1 MASPLCKRRRNAYCL
16 ACGVS
21 EIIHAPRAVHSTNF
35 VGIPTGLLASTAYND
50 YPAALHIHGV
60 RETNPAL
67 FRMLA
72 DSTCVAEGIEAF
84 RNYMQTVFE
93 LEARPTV
100 DANGRKRYRSSY
112 LRLLRGW
119 GFDANA
125 REGAVLK
132 SWVESRFGLLPT
144 YHKVRLGHF
153 PSEAWIAYIEEK
165 MSPRFHN
172 NSIFLQLD
180 LLYEYAHWMLAHYLM
195 PGKTHVTLY
204 RGVNDFAEHQLL
216 SRSGKRDAVARQN
229 NLISFSQDRDV
240 ADRFGDTILEV
251 EVPITKILFFN
262 GLLPGHV
269 LKGEGEYLVIGG
281 DFRVRLAY
289 L

>member
-1 MASPLCKRRRNAYCL
+1 MNYQ
-16 ACGVS
+16 
-21 EIIHAPRAVHSTNF
+21 IYAPAAVHSTNF

-67 FRMLA
+67 FQMLA
-72 DSTCVAEGIEAF
+72 DATCVEEGIEAF
-84 RNYMQTVFE
+84 CNYMRTVFE
-93 LEARPTV
+93 LDAPPTRDAR
-100 DANGRKRYRSSY
+100 GLKHYRSNY

-125 REGAVLK
+125 REGALLK

-144 YHKVRLGHF
+144 FHKVVLGHYG
-153 PSEAWIAYIEEK
+153 SAAWMSYVEEK

-172 NSIFLQLD
+172 NSIFSQLD
-180 LLYEYAHWMLAHYLM
+180 LLYEYAHWMLAHYVM
-195 PGKTHVTLY
+195 PGKTHLTLY
-204 RGVNDFAEHQLL
+204 RGVNDFAEHQVLI
-216 SRSGKRDAVARQN
+216 RVGKREAIARQN
-229 NLISFSQDRDV
+229 NLISFSEDRDV

-251 EVPITKILFFN
+251 EVPVTKILFFN

>member
-1 MASPLCKRRRNAYCL
+1 
-16 ACGVS
+16 
-21 EIIHAPRAVHSTNF
+21 VHSTNF
-35 VGIPTGLLASTAYND
+35 VGIPTGLLASTAYNEF
-50 YPAALHIHGV
+50 PATLHIHGV

-72 DSTCVAEGIEAF
+72 DSTCVEDGIEAF
-84 RNYMQTVFE
+84 CNYMRTVFE
-93 LEARPTV
+93 V
-100 DANGRKRYRSSY
+100 DAPPTRDARGRKRYRSSY

-125 REGAVLK
+125 REGAVL
-132 SWVESRFGLLPT
+132 PT
-144 YHKVRLGHF
+144 YHKVALGHF
-153 PSEAWIAYIEEK
+153 PSPAWMSYVEEK

-172 NSIFLQLD
+172 NSIFSQLD

-195 PGKTHVTLY
+195 PGKTHLTLY

-216 SRSGKRDAVARQN
+216 VRTSKREAIARQN

-262 GLLPGHV
+262 DLLPGHV
-269 LKGEGEYLVIGG
+269 LKGEGEFLVIGG